1 MEHKIAFVIQRYG
14 ANFSGGAEYHCRQLA
29 LHLKNYYEIEV
40 LTTCSKSAVPF
51 DNYFNAGREDDA
63 GVDVL
68 RFRVSDLCSQEPDE
82 VLKRIE
88 ELNIEHDFQLIKK
101 RGPYCPDLI
110 SYLINNHGKYQ
121 AVIFITSLFY
131 TTVAGILLGF
141 DNAVLLPTAHDEPD
155 MYRHLYDIVFSIPR
169 GIFFN
174 SIDEKRFI
182 ETRFPTVKKI
192 PSLTT
197 CVGINE
203 FQFKGH
209 KKEKYLLYIGRI
221 CSGKGCNRLAHYF
234 RQYKKTHPSDLKLYM
249 AGSIENG
256 YKEEYCE
263 DIQYLGFITESE
275 KNRMLEQAL
284 LFMIPSK
291 YESLS
296 LVLLESLAA
305 GTPVIVNGDCNV
317 LRGQCVR
324 SNAGLFYSS
333 YLEFEAVLDYM
344 LSHKEIYEQ
353 MCRNG
358 MEFVKNEYNWD
369 SVIDN
374 VNQYITHM

>member
-1 MEHKIAFVIQRYG
+1 
-14 ANFSGGAEYHCRQLA
+14 
-29 LHLKNYYEIEV
+29 
-40 LTTCSKSAVPF
+40 
-51 DNYFNAGREDDA
+51 
-63 GVDVL
+63 
-68 RFRVSDLCSQEPDE
+68 
-82 VLKRIE
+82 
-88 ELNIEHDFQLIKK
+88 
-101 RGPYCPDLI
+101 
-110 SYLINNHGKYQ
+110 
-121 AVIFITSLFY
+121 
-131 TTVAGILLGF
+131 
-141 DNAVLLPTAHDEPD
+141 
-155 MYRHLYDIVFSIPR
+155 MYRHLYDIVFSVPR

-174 SIDEKRFI
+174 SIDEKQFI
-182 ETRFPTVKKI
+182 ETRFPRVKKI
-192 PSLTT
+192 PSFTT

-209 KKEKYLLYIGRI
+209 KKENYLLYIGRI

-234 RQYKKTHPSDLKLYM
+234 RQYKKMHPSDLKLYM

-263 DIQYLGFITESE
+263 DIKYLGFITEDE

-358 MEFVKNEYNWD
+358 IEFVKNEYNWD

-374 VNQYITHM
+374 INKFITHI